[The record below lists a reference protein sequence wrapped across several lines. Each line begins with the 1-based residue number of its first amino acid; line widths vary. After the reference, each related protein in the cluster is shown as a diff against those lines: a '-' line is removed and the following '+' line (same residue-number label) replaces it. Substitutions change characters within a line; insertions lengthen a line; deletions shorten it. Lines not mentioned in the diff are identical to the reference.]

1 MRSPDTAGPGWPAD
15 LTLRPVGD
23 RAVLAEL
30 PGLPEVLSL
39 QAHLR
44 DHPVEGQVD
53 VVAAARTVLV
63 TVREARQLD
72 ALTTRLRTPGPV
84 VPATREDGLVTIEVQ
99 YDGADLAGVAALT
112 GLSVD
117 ALITAH
123 TGTPWFAAFG
133 GFAPGFAYLTGGDPR
148 LEVPRRD
155 VPRTVVPAGAVALAG
170 TFSAVYPRE
179 SPGGW
184 QLIGR
189 TDAVL
194 WDTHR
199 DPPALLNQGT
209 RVRFTAVREV
219 VELGAVRRA
228 GGARS
233 QGSRVPAEER
243 MRPRAEAPA
252 GLTVVDPG
260 LSSTLQDLGRPGLM
274 GLGIAG
280 AGALD
285 RAALRQ
291 ANRLVG
297 NPAGAAGV
305 ETLHGGLAV
314 EAGEDH
320 VLAVTGADVGLLIS
334 SPDGREREPALCA
347 PFLLR
352 AGEVLRQSAPATGLY
367 AYTAVRGGFGAEA
380 VLGSRST
387 DSMSG
392 LGPPALAR
400 GTRLPVDTPV
410 PGSTV
415 GNPEVP
421 RRSVT
426 PEILR
431 VVSGPRDDWFDAGLA
446 GLCAPSW
453 TVTARS
459 NRIGL
464 RLDGPALTRRLGGEL
479 PSEGTVRGALQVPP
493 SGLPVLFLADHPVT
507 GGYPV
512 IAVVVPEDL
521 DRAAQLPPG
530 SPVRFR
536 RFH

>member
-1 MRSPDTAGPGWPAD
+1 MRSPDPAGPDRPA
-15 LTLRPVGD
+15 LILRRVGD

-30 PGLPEVLSL
+30 PGLPEVLSV
-39 QAHLR
+39 QAQLLE
-44 DHPVEGQVD
+44 HPVDGQVD

-63 TVREARQLD
+63 TVGDARQVD
-72 ALTTRLRTPGPV
+72 ALTARLRLLDPAVPV
-84 VPATREDGLVTIEVQ
+84 VREGASVTLEVR
-99 YDGADLAGVAALT
+99 YDGADLAVVADLT

-117 ALITAH
+117 AVVAAH
-123 TGTPWFAAFG
+123 TGTCWIAAFG

-148 LEVPRRD
+148 LQVPRRD
-155 VPRTVVPAGAVALAG
+155 VPRTAVPAGAVALAG
-170 TFSAVYPRE
+170 GFSAVYPRE

-199 DPPALLNQGT
+199 APPALIEPGT
-209 RVRFTAVREV
+209 RVRFAAVRERTEV
-219 VELGAVRRA
+219 RASLSTPRGRGGGSGTGAEE
-228 GGARS
+228 GARP
-233 QGSRVPAEER
+233 GPDT
-243 MRPRAEAPA
+243 PA
-252 GLTVVDPG
+252 GLTVVAPG

-274 GLGIAG
+274 RIGVAG
-280 AGALD
+280 SGALD

-297 NPAGAAGV
+297 NEAGAAV
-305 ETLHGGLAV
+305 IETLHGGLALQ
-314 EAGEDH
+314 AAEDQ
-320 VLAVTGADVGLLIS
+320 VLAVTGADVGLLIVT
-334 SPDGREREPALCA
+334 PEGREHEPAPCA

-352 AGEVLRQSAPATGLY
+352 AGEVLRQSAPAAGLY
-367 AYTAVRGGFGAEA
+367 SYTAVRGGFGAEP

-392 LGPPALAR
+392 LGPPALSR
-400 GTRLPVDTPV
+400 GTRLPVDPPV
-410 PGSTV
+410 PGSMV
-415 GNPEVP
+415 GDPEAP
-421 RRSVT
+421 RRPAS

-431 VVSGPRDDWFDAGLA
+431 VVPGPRDDWFDDGPARLGA
-446 GLCAPSW
+446 APW
-453 TVTARS
+453 TVTAQS

-464 RLDGPALTRRLGGEL
+464 RLDGPALTRRLEGEL
-479 PSEGTVRGALQVPP
+479 PSEGAVRGALQVPP

-512 IAVVVPEDL
+512 VAVVIPEDL

-530 SPVRFR
+530 SEVRFR
-536 RFH
+536 LVR